1 MASADVTAITKGSIR
16 SSKARRQWRSR
27 RLECRRRHG
36 TATAADDAAAGR
48 PSSYI
53 IELRDSRPSKK
64 AAREPGRAAFETN
77 CRFSRFRPSDCEAS
91 PYPRILNCSMS
102 AERCEGIGAAAASY
116 WSFRDRPIAVSAT
129 CLSRAEFT
137 LCWPGPV
144 TMCRRIEWS
153 IRLAVPAR
161 RIGAP
166 KRFPPPA
173 PLTRIPYVAFPTERA
188 PLVNTRTPPISAPKG
203 RIRGVPWAAGLPKHR
218 KSRAQRGR
226 GKPRRFMMGRLLGS
240 SSPLRKHRSAC

>member
-1 MASADVTAITKGSIR
+1 MASADVTAITKWSIR

-27 RLECRRRHG
+27 RLEYRRRHG
-36 TATAADDAAAGR
+36 TATAADDAAAGMR
-48 PSSYI
+48 PSPYV

-137 LCWPGPV
+137 LCWEGPV

-161 RIGAP
+161 RIGRSQTFSTSRSTNAHP
-166 KRFPPPA
+166 LRRVPDRTSPPRKYKDSAHLCAKGPD
-173 PLTRIPYVAFPTERA
+173 PRSSMGSRPTEAQEIQGTTRA
-188 PLVNTRTPPISAPKG
+188 R
-203 RIRGVPWAAGLPKHR
+203 
-218 KSRAQRGR
+218 
-226 GKPRRFMMGRLLGS
+226 
-240 SSPLRKHRSAC
+240 

>member
-1 MASADVTAITKGSIR
+1 M
-16 SSKARRQWRSR
+16 
-27 RLECRRRHG
+27 
-36 TATAADDAAAGR
+36 R

-188 PLVNTRTPPISAPKG
+188 SLVNTRLRSSLRQRAGSAEFHGQP
-203 RIRGVPWAAGLPKHR
+203 VLPKHR

-240 SSPLRKHRSAC
+240 SSRLRKHRSAC

>member
-1 MASADVTAITKGSIR
+1 MASADVMAITKWSIR

-36 TATAADDAAAGR
+36 TATAADDAAAGMR
-48 PSSYI
+48 PSSYV

-137 LCWPGPV
+137 LCWLGPV

-153 IRLAVPAR
+153 IPLAVPAR
-161 RIGAP
+161 RIGRSQTFSTSRSINAHP
-166 KRFPPPA
+166 LRRVPDRTSPP
-173 PLTRIPYVAFPTERA
+173 RKYKDS
-188 PLVNTRTPPISAPKG
+188 ISAPKG
-203 RIRGVPWAAGLPKHR
+203 AGSAEFHGQPAYR
-218 KSRAQRGR
+218 
-226 GKPRRFMMGRLLGS
+226 
-240 SSPLRKHRSAC
+240 SPGNPGHNAGEVGPADS